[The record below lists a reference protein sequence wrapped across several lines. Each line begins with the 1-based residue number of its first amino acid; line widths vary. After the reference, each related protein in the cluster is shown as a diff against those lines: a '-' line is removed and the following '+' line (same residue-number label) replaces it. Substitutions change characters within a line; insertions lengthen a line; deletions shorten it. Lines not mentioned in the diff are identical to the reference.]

1 MAKTTPLLY
10 KIYAL
15 FHKVWRGKRMK
26 LFVKRIRPR
35 PGIKVLDV
43 GGFIDFW
50 RDFPIQNIEVVCLN
64 NELVFR
70 QKTITLGGA
79 NKISTVYGNA
89 LNLPYPDRFFSV
101 GFSNSV
107 IEHLGSWDRQ
117 KTFAREILRVGEKI
131 WVQTPAYEC
140 PFEPHFLA
148 PFFHWLPKKWRLRLA
163 RNFTCWG
170 LLHRPTLQSA
180 QDMVQEVRLLR
191 KSEFR
196 QLFPYCEI
204 ITERLF
210 FVFPKSYIAVRV

>member
-1 MAKTTPLLY
+1 MAKTTPLLF
-10 KIYAL
+10 KIYAF
-15 FHKVWRGKRMK
+15 FHKVWRGKRME
-26 LFVKRIRPR
+26 LFVKRIRPL
-35 PGIKVLDV
+35 PGTKVLDV

-50 RDFPIQNIEVVCLN
+50 RDFPVQGVEVICLN
-64 NELVFR
+64 NEPVFR
-70 QKTITLGGA
+70 QKTISLGGA
-79 NKISTVYGNA
+79 NKIFTVYGDA

-148 PFFHWLPKKWRLRLA
+148 PFFHWLPKQWQLRLA
-163 RNFTCWG
+163 RNFTIWG

-180 QDMVQEVRLLR
+180 QDMVQEVRLLK
-191 KSEFR
+191 KSEFSE
-196 QLFPYCEI
+196 LFPSCEI
-204 ITERLF
+204 ITEKLL
-210 FVFPKSYIAVRV
+210 FVFPKSYIAVRN